1 MMNRHHG
8 WSLSL
13 AAAVLVSA
21 FSFSMDSLAAIKAN
35 YSEVR
40 IFMRELQAANPH
52 TTELFELG
60 TSDSGQVV
68 EGLKIGSGKIKT
80 LIVGT
85 HHGNE
90 YGATEV
96 AMGAA
101 KDLATNP
108 IADQTVYVIPVL
120 NIQGYNDRDRY
131 EMSAANQQSH
141 DPNRDYPGPCGTEG
155 PFALKSTHMLA
166 DFVAAQ
172 GIVTSAT
179 LHTFYPAVVY
189 PWGLGTHDLSTPYD
203 DTFKQ
208 IVNAA
213 TKDSHYQVGN
223 STEVIYPANGTFE
236 DYAFWKHGIWS
247 ILFELGETHTP
258 SQAQVDEMVRV
269 NVPGLRA
276 MLLIAPQARAVDHD
290 FHGKCD
296 ASLRSLD
303 RHDE

>member
-1 MMNRHHG
+1 MLNRRHG
-8 WSLSL
+8 WSFVLGL
-13 AAAVLVSA
+13 AFFFA
-21 FSFSMDSLAAIKAN
+21 FNSNAAIKAN

-40 IFMRELQAANPH
+40 MFLREVQAAHPNAV
-52 TTELFELG
+52 TLFELG
-60 TSDSGQVV
+60 DSDSGQVI
-68 EGLKIGSGKIKT
+68 EGLKIGSGKTKT
-80 LIVGT
+80 LIIGT

-101 KDLATNP
+101 KDLASQP
-108 IADQTVYVIPVL
+108 ISDQTTYVIPVL
-120 NIQGYNDRDRY
+120 NIQGYNDRNRY
-131 EMSAANQQSH
+131 ETSVANKQSH

-155 PFALKSTHMLA
+155 PFTLKSTHALA
-166 DFVAAQ
+166 DFIDRE

-203 DTFKQ
+203 SIFKD
-208 IVNAA
+208 IVQSAVQ
-213 TKDSHYQVGN
+213 DSHYQVGN

-247 ILFELGETHTP
+247 ILFELGETHSP

-276 MLLIAPQARAVDHD
+276 MLLTAPRERAADHA
-290 FHGKCD
+290 FKGKCD
-296 ASLRSLD
+296 ESLRSLD